1 MHLRKLTDDLAVAAQ
16 LTPTDIPVVAA
27 EGFRAIVCNRP
38 DGEAPDQTAY
48 AEIEKEA
55 AALGVPFVYLPV
67 VPNAIGDADVAAFAK
82 AVDEFPK
89 PVLAY
94 CRSGMRCT
102 ALWGLKLGRKAQRE
116 GDCRDGGRRRL
127 RSQALPSTARQIAK
141 RGARF
146 AP

>member
-16 LTPTDIPVVAA
+16 LTPADIPVVAA

-82 AVDEFPK
+82 AVDAFPK

-102 ALWGLKLGRKAQRE
+102 ALWGLSQVGKRSAKEIVGTAADAGYDLRPFLPRLGK
-116 GDCRDGGRRRL
+116 
-127 RSQALPSTARQIAK
+127 
-141 RGARF
+141 
-146 AP
+146 